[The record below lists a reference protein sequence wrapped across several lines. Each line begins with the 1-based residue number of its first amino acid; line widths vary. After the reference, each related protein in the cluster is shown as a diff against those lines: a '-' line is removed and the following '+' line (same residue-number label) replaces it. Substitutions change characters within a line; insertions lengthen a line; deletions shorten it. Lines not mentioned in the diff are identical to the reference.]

1 VLVRTDDE
9 MHRVDRTYL
18 GPKGRRFPWRATYRA
33 YAVWIVVTVLLAGL
47 MLEVGAEVSAATVLL
62 LLLASTLVTIRVM
75 KVIDHDRPLL
85 AMGVMCVHEVIAPR
99 PVTPRDK
106 AETYDVEARVSRWR
120 AGARPAPRWF
130 ERFRAHHESADQG
143 TDEDTEVRDEQQ

>member
-1 VLVRTDDE
+1 VIVVLVRTDDE

-47 MLEVGAEVSAATVLL
+47 MFKMGVDVSAATVLL
-62 LLLASTLVTIRVM
+62 MLTTSILVTIRVM
-75 KVIDHDRPLL
+75 KAIDHDRPLC

-99 PVTPRDK
+99 PLTPRDRAK
-106 AETYDVEARVSRWR
+106 TYEVEAGVPRWR
-120 AGARPAPRWF
+120 AGARPEPRWF
-130 ERFRAHHESADQG
+130 DRFRRDGSSEAS
-143 TDEDTEVRDEQQ
+143 TEDTEVLQ